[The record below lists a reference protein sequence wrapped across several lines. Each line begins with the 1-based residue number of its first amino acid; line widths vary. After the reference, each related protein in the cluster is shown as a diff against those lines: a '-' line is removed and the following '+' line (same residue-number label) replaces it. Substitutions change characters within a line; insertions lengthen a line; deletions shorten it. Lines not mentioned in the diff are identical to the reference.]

1 MPLFTGMS
9 LDELQRIVSKTK
21 IDFIKAVPKE
31 TIARQ
36 GEKCGQLLMLI
47 KGQIACYTCTDDG
60 RYAVSETLSGP
71 TILQFGSMFG
81 LFQQFTHTFTAQ
93 TTSSLISIDKKEVLK
108 LISSSIVFRLNLIN
122 MLSTALQRKQ
132 NDTWRSEPQQPT
144 KRIVA
149 FMRRRCLTP
158 TGQKVFHIKMRTLAG
173 ELNYSRLEVSRALNE
188 LQQRNLLRLS
198 RGRIEVPAM
207 QELIVKA

>member
-21 IDFIKAVPKE
+21 IDFIKAAPKE

-47 KGQIACYTCTDDG
+47 KGQTACHTCTDDG
-60 RYAVSETLSGP
+60 RYAVSESLSGP
-71 TILQFGSMFG
+71 TILQLGSMFG

-93 TTSSLISIDKKEVLK
+93 TTSCLISIDKKEILK
-108 LISSSIVFRLNLIN
+108 LVSSSIIFRLNLIN
-122 MLSTALQRKQ
+122 ILSTTLQKNQ
-132 NDTWRSEPQQPT
+132 YDTWRPEPRLLT
-144 KRIVA
+144 KRIA
-149 FMRRRCLTP
+149 TFMRRRCLTP
-158 TGQKVFHIKMRTLAG
+158 TGSKVFHIKMQTLAD
-173 ELNYSRLEVSRALNE
+173 ELNDSRLEVSRALNE
-188 LQQRNLLRLS
+188 LQQRKLIHLS
-198 RGRIEVPAM
+198 RGCIEVPAM